1 MKDFQQIF
9 WREATVKS
17 EKSKSWNSE
26 MEGAD
31 HLFIYMSYIKTIK
44 GQAGVSKIQNPP
56 RDSVMNTQKLRS

>member
-1 MKDFQQIF
+1 
-9 WREATVKS
+9 
-17 EKSKSWNSE
+17 

-44 GQAGVSKIQNPP
+44 GQTGVSKIQNPP